1 MYTLTIHYPDRT
13 IKTEIKEGQTVL
25 SALQSAGVHE
35 LDAPCGGNGKCGKCL
50 ARVSGAV
57 TAPDDAEK
65 KKNPKYDSVR
75 LACQT
80 KALGDCEVYIENRG
94 ASVATHGSACD
105 FPIDSWAE
113 GNYGI
118 AVDIGTTTVAAFLCE
133 LWTGNKILIESGL
146 NDQRSFGADV
156 ISRSSYAMETEGGLE
171 KERSAIVSQLNGFA
185 RKLCSRAGIPVEKV
199 VRWSI
204 AGNTIMQHIFCGLSP
219 ATIAVAPFRPL
230 DLFGDFRSSSS
241 LRLIGSETA
250 EVYISPAVAGYV
262 GGDITAGLLSKGV
275 CSDRRPYIFLDIG
288 TNGEIVLFDGERSYC
303 AACAAGPAFEGA
315 QIECG
320 SGSIPGAI
328 CKVKYENGSI
338 SVASLGDAEP
348 GSICGAG
355 LLDLLSIMLD
365 LGVVDDT
372 GRFVDD
378 DECSPEALPYLDGS
392 RFYPIPGGKV
402 YISDKDVRE
411 IQLAKAAVAAGIEV
425 LLQEAGMPIEKV
437 QTLYLA
443 GGFGSNLNS
452 DSAMHI
458 GLIPREL
465 KGRVV
470 TLGNAAGAGA
480 SACLISGVARELL
493 STLKFTY
500 IELSVTPLFTN
511 AFMEEMYFET
521 GEI

>member
-1 MYTLTIHYPDRT
+1 VYTLTIRYPDRT
-13 IKTEIKEGQTVL
+13 LKTEIKEGQTLL

-57 TAPDDAEK
+57 TPPGDAEK
-65 KKNPKYDSVR
+65 KKNPNYDSVR

-80 KALGDCEVYIENRG
+80 KAVGDCEVYLEERS
-94 ASVATHGSACD
+94 ASVATHGNACD
-105 FPIDSWAE
+105 FPVDSWSE

-133 LWTGNKILIESGL
+133 LWTGNKVFIESGL

-156 ISRSSYAMETEGGLE
+156 ISRSSFAMETDGGLE
-171 KERSAIVSQLNGFA
+171 KERAAIVSQLNGFA
-185 RKLCSRAGIPVEKV
+185 RKLCARAGIPVESV
-199 VRWSI
+199 VRWSMV
-204 AGNTIMQHIFCGLSP
+204 GNTIMQHIFCGLSP

-230 DLFGDFRSSSS
+230 DLFGDFRSAAS
-241 LRLIGSETA
+241 LGLIGSDTA
-250 EVYISPAVAGYV
+250 DVYIAPAVAGYV

-275 CSDRRPYIFLDIG
+275 CTDRNPYLFLDIG

-328 CKVKYENGSI
+328 CKVKYEDGNITVST
-338 SVASLGDAEP
+338 LNDAEP
-348 GSICGAG
+348 ASICGAG

-365 LGVVDDT
+365 LGVVDET
-372 GRFVDD
+372 GRFTDE

-402 YISDKDVRE
+402 YVSDRDVRE
-411 IQLAKAAVAAGIEV
+411 IQLAKAAVAAGVKV
-425 LLQEAGMPIEKV
+425 LLQEAGMSVEQV

-480 SACLISGVARELL
+480 CACLISQTAREML
-493 STLKFTY
+493 SDLEFSY
-500 IELSVTPLFTN
+500 IELSVAPLFTG
-511 AFMEEMYFET
+511 AFMEEMIFET
-521 GEI
+521 GEN